1 MQFGSENEVV
11 RARLLAVGA
20 FIAVSLP
27 LVLVAPPPQP
37 EANQSQTQVSPQSP
51 AVGAPEVKPAT
62 LKAEPVRA
70 PRKRKRIVVS
80 ISERRLA
87 VVEEKKVV
95 KSYPIAVGASESP
108 SPTGEF
114 RIVNK
119 LTDPTYY
126 SPGMIV
132 SPGPANP
139 LGSRWLGLDKEHY
152 GIHGTND
159 PASIGQ
165 AASQGCIRMAPS
177 DVEELFAQA
186 RIGDSVAIS
195 HEPLELLAQL
205 DEVENRAALHK
216 TTKGDQKWRP

>member
-1 MQFGSENEVV
+1 MQLGSENEVV
-11 RARLLAVGA
+11 KARWLAVGG
-20 FIAVSLP
+20 FIALSLP
-27 LVLVAPPPQP
+27 LGFVASPSQPAVRELQPPITQQVPVAPQ
-37 EANQSQTQVSPQSP
+37 A
-51 AVGAPEVKPAT
+51 EVKPASV
-62 LKAEPVRA
+62 KANPAKV

-87 VVEEKKVV
+87 VVEEKTVV
-95 KSYPIAVGASESP
+95 KSYPIAVGAEQSP

-126 SPGMIV
+126 SPGTIIT
-132 SPGPANP
+132 PGPLNP
-139 LGSRWLGLDKEHY
+139 LGSRWLGLDRQHY

-165 AASQGCIRMAPS
+165 AASQGCIRMAQS
-177 DVEELFAQA
+177 DVEELFTLA

-195 HEPLELLAQL
+195 YEPLEQLAQL
-205 DEVENRAALHK
+205 DEVTYEAAHNN
-216 TTKGDQKWRP
+216 

>member
-1 MQFGSENEVV
+1 MRLASESEVV
-11 RARLLAVGA
+11 RARWLALGT
-20 FIAVSLP
+20 FIAFSLP
-27 LVLVAPPPQP
+27 LLFVGTPSQH
-37 EANQSQTQVSPQSP
+37 EATRELQSP
-51 AVGAPEVKPAT
+51 TIAAPTAVPMPDVKPVSI
-62 LKAEPVRA
+62 KASPAKA
-70 PRKRKRIVVS
+70 PRKRIVVS

-95 KSYPIAVGASESP
+95 KSYAIAVGAEESP

-126 SPGMIV
+126 SPGTIIT
-132 SPGPANP
+132 PGPLNP

-165 AASQGCIRMAPS
+165 AASQGCIRMAQT
-177 DVEELFAQA
+177 DVEELFTMA
-186 RIGDSVAIS
+186 RIGDSVAIGYA
-195 HEPLELLAQL
+195 PLEQLAQL
-205 DEVENRAALHK
+205 DEVRNGAAHNN
-216 TTKGDQKWRP
+216 

>member
-1 MQFGSENEVV
+1 MQLGSENEAV
-11 RARLLAVGA
+11 RARWIAVGA
-20 FIAVSLP
+20 FVVLSLP
-27 LVLVAPPPQP
+27 LAFVTSPSQPATGGLQPPITAQPKAAPTP
-37 EANQSQTQVSPQSP
+37 EM
-51 AVGAPEVKPAT
+51 KPAAV
-62 LKAEPVRA
+62 KAA
-70 PRKRKRIVVS
+70 PAKAKRKRIVVS

-95 KSYPIAVGASESP
+95 KSYPIAVGAEESP

-139 LGSRWLGLDKEHY
+139 LGSRWMGLDKEHY

-165 AASQGCIRMAPS
+165 AASQGCIRMAQT
-177 DVEELFAQA
+177 DVEELFTLAG
-186 RIGDSVAIS
+186 IGDSVAIS
-195 HEPLELLAQL
+195 NDPLEQLAQL
-205 DEVENRAALHK
+205 DEVQNEAAHNN
-216 TTKGDQKWRP
+216 